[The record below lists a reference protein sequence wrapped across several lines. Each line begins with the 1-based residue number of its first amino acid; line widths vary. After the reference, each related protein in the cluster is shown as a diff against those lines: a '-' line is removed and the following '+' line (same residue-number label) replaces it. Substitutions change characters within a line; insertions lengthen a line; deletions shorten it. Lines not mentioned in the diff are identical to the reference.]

1 MSATRTNDC
10 SRTRASLYLSFEL
23 GEGKWTLSSTVGFG
37 RKPRQQDVL
46 ARDCV
51 AVEHEIRRAKQRF
64 GLPEDASVVSCY
76 EAGRDGFWL
85 HRYLLSVGV
94 ENLVVD
100 SASIQVDR
108 RKRRAKSD
116 HLDGKQ
122 LLWMLIRWHFGEE
135 NVWSVVQVPSDENE
149 DGRQLNRELEE
160 LRHEQTM
167 HVNRLKGLLAGCG
180 LTVEVKRNFSAW
192 LKHVRMWNGKP
203 VPPELGR
210 RLLREFARM
219 QHLNSQIRHLEK
231 ERSRRI
237 REGDEDPEIALVR
250 KLLRLK
256 GIGPNSSWL
265 YVKEVF
271 GWRKIRNRRELA
283 SLVGLVPTPYNS
295 GTQERDQG
303 ISKAGNRRMRAM
315 AIEIAWGW
323 LRFQHGSALS
333 RWYDRKFAHGS
344 KRRRKIGI
352 VALARKLLVELWKY
366 LQTGVPPSGAKLGD
380 WRTKISY
387 TPALT

>member
-1 MSATRTNDC
+1 MSATRTSDC
-10 SRTRASLYLSFEL
+10 SRTRACLYLSFEL

-37 RKPRQQDVL
+37 RKPRQQDVV

-64 GLPEDASVVSCY
+64 GLPEDAPVVSCY

-108 RKRRAKSD
+108 RR
-116 HLDGKQ
+116 
-122 LLWMLIRWHFGEE
+122 
-135 NVWSVVQVPSDENE
+135 
-149 DGRQLNRELEE
+149 
-160 LRHEQTM
+160 
-167 HVNRLKGLLAGCG
+167 
-180 LTVEVKRNFSAW
+180 
-192 LKHVRMWNGKP
+192 
-203 VPPELGR
+203 
-210 RLLREFARM
+210 
-219 QHLNSQIRHLEK
+219 
-231 ERSRRI
+231 
-237 REGDEDPEIALVR
+237 
-250 KLLRLK
+250 
-256 GIGPNSSWL
+256 
-265 YVKEVF
+265 
-271 GWRKIRNRRELA
+271 RRELA

-303 ISKAGNRRMRAM
+303 ISKAGNRRIRAM

-323 LRFQHGSALS
+323 LRFQRGSALS
-333 RWYDRKFAHGS
+333 RWYERKFAQGS

-352 VALARKLLVELWKY
+352 VALARKLRVELWKY
-366 LQTGVPPSGAKLGD
+366 LQTGVPPRGAKLGD